1 MSNIDIIYNLIDL
14 SEERRRKILLV
25 SETHEEILE
34 IISEKFKKPL
44 FKILLKEEQKH
55 LLEEKLNK
63 FSFGTFD
70 KNKKYSVGNYL
81 LLMEE
86 AGEL

>member
-14 SEERRRKILLV
+14 SAERRKKILLT
-25 SETHEEILE
+25 SETPEEILE
-34 IISEKFKKPL
+34 IVSEKFKKPL
-44 FKILLKEEQKH
+44 FKILLEENQKH

-70 KNKKYSVGNYL
+70 KNKKYGIGNYL
-81 LLMEE
+81 LLIEE